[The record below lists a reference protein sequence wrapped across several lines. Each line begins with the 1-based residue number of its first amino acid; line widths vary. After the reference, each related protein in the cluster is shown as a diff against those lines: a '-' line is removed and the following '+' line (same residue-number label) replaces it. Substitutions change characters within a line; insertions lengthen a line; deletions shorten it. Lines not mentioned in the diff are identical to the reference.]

1 MGRKLPGR
9 KKTELN
15 RTEPA
20 AGAATTTLTT
30 TAATPSSANHKL
42 QPGLGLL
49 RQFEP
54 RLIAVIVI
62 H

>member
-20 AGAATTTLTT
+20 AGATTT
-30 TAATPSSANHKL
+30 TAPATPSSANHKL

>member
-20 AGAATTTLTT
+20 AGAATTT
-30 TAATPSSANHKL
+30 AAVTPSSANHKL